1 MFQKLPLYFI
11 YAIKVDLYPNPSNPD
26 SALEVTV
33 KVQRHQ
39 MNFRTEFW

>member
-11 YAIKVDLYPNPSNPD
+11 YDIKVDLYADLSNPD
-26 SALEVTV
+26 SALLVFV